1 MSLDMNPFPDGAG
14 GPDERIPVTVML
26 TPTQAARLE
35 GLTAELR
42 ALDPSIDDNDVADAV
57 FDAIRAERFYVLTHP
72 AFTPLVRTRMED
84 ILEGRSPTFIPPR

>member
-26 TPTQAARLE
+26 TPVQAARLE
-35 GLTAELR
+35 ALIADLR

-57 FDAIRAERFYVLTHP
+57 FDTGLAAYDNALTP
-72 AFTPLVRTRMED
+72 E
-84 ILEGRSPTFIPPR
+84 PTE